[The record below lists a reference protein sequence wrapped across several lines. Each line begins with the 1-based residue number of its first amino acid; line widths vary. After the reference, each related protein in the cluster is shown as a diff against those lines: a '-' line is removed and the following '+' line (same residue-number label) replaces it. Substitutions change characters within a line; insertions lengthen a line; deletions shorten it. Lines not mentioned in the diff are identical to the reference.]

1 MKNKV
6 EILNRL
12 YTKCNRIGEV
22 VNIHEQM
29 DSYKLLWQEEEEIRE
44 QIYYYIADCMG
55 LSNEDQL
62 TAEGYNILV
71 VNGYIL
77 KSAEEKEEEIKQE
90 TAEQQ
95 PEHTQTKQRAIFDQ
109 EVFNKENNS
118 KSAYELKQYTLE
130 AENGTI
136 ITGGNFQNL
145 ETAIEKLKGTD
156 FKGVFYLK
164 RYCSSFNMKIEL
176 L

>member
-1 MKNKV
+1 MKNKP
-6 EILNRL
+6 ELLNRL
-12 YTKCNRIGEV
+12 YNKCNRIGEV
-22 VNIHEQM
+22 VNIHKQM
-29 DSYKLLWQEEEEIRE
+29 DTYKVLRQEEQEIRD

-55 LSNEDQL
+55 LSNEEQL
-62 TAEGYNILV
+62 TVEGYNLLV
-71 VNGYIL
+71 ANGYIL
-77 KSAEEKEEEIKQE
+77 ESAEEEGEETKQE

-95 PEHTQTKQRAIFDQ
+95 PEHTQTKQRAIYDQ

-156 FKGVFYLK
+156 FKGIFYLK
-164 RYCSSFNMKIEL
+164 RYYSSFCMKIEL